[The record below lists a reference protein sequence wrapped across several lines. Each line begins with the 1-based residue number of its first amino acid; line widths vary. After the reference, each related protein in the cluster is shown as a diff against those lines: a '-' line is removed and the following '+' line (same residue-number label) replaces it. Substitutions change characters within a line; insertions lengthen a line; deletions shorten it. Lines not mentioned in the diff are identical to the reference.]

1 MKKLLYRLYVISKYL
16 SEFGIEGFIFL
27 MKFLGRK
34 PKTISLFS
42 KKFKHP
48 IYLRKNTTDIKLFYD
63 IYIRK
68 EYSTNYQP
76 NPLTIIDLGANIGLA
91 SVYFK
96 NLFPN
101 AKIIAVEPEKSNFD
115 MLVMNTQNYG
125 SIHCINKA
133 VWNRAT
139 NLIIE
144 DHGHGNWGFMVSE
157 SDISNEHSVQ
167 SISVDGL
174 LDEFNIDQIDILKID
189 IEGSEKELFEKNYEK
204 WLPRT
209 KMIIVELHD
218 VMRWGSSKSFF
229 NAITKY
235 EYSMTIKGENLI
247 CILNH

>member
-1 MKKLLYRLYVISKYL
+1 
-16 SEFGIEGFIFL
+16 
-27 MKFLGRK
+27 
-34 PKTISLFS
+34 
-42 KKFKHP
+42 
-48 IYLRKNTTDIKLFYD
+48 
-63 IYIRK
+63 
-68 EYSTNYQP
+68 
-76 NPLTIIDLGANIGLA
+76 
-91 SVYFK
+91 
-96 NLFPN
+96 
-101 AKIIAVEPEKSNFD
+101 
-115 MLVMNTQNYG
+115 
-125 SIHCINKA
+125 
-133 VWNRAT
+133 
-139 NLIIE
+139 
-144 DHGHGNWGFMVSE
+144 MVSE